1 MPKHSSFGDKVLT
14 PLFNGMSRIKCIG
27 DGGKTMFY
35 PAIFTPEKEGGFSVS
50 FKDIPEA
57 LTCADTLEDAKE
69 MAKYALITAM
79 EFYFEGRRK
88 VPLPSEAQKDELLIE
103 LPDSIFTK
111 VLLLN
116 EMVEQEISNADL
128 ARKINVKPQEV
139 QRIVDLSHN
148 TKIDTISKALQ
159 SLGKNLVISVA

>member
-1 MPKHSSFGDKVLT
+1 M
-14 PLFNGMSRIKCIG
+14 
-27 DGGKTMFY
+27 
-35 PAIFTPEKEGGFSVS
+35 
-50 FKDIPEA
+50 
-57 LTCADTLEDAKE
+57 
-69 MAKYALITAM
+69 
-79 EFYFEGRRK
+79 
-88 VPLPSEAQKDELLIE
+88 PSEAQKDELLIE

-139 QRIVDLSHN
+139 QRIIDLSHS